1 MFPALISSITKS
13 PDGAGNRT
21 VSGRVSVTEHANLT
35 TTATSRLELAVT
47 RELLGE
53 MTLVPQID

>member
-53 MTLVPQID
+53 MTR